1 MRGGRST
8 KRVDGRP
15 TGRVTSIARHGHT
28 IPGGLAQ
35 VGEGVGGRWGSLW
48 LLMLGGRLRGAWL
61 LRLRG
66 GRGHGAALEVVE
78 VRLTLRATASDLDSV
93 VRRRVVQVHLRVR
106 GRKSGKGS
114 VSVRR
119 DGQAPDRE
127 QAQGVLTALPMV
139 SP

>member
-8 KRVDGRP
+8 KGVDGRP
-15 TGRVTSIARHGHT
+15 TRGVTGIARHGHT

-35 VGEGVGGRWGSLW
+35 VGEGVGGRRGALW
-48 LLMLGGRLRGAWL
+48 LLMLGGRLGGAWL

-78 VRLTLRATASDLDSV
+78 VRLTLRAAAGDLDGV
-93 VRRRVVQVHLRVR
+93 VRRRVVQVHLRMR
-106 GRKSGKGS
+106 GRKGGPKALGS

-119 DGQAPDRE
+119 LADKE
-127 QAQGVLTALPMV
+127 QAQGALTALPNA